1 MSDEFK
7 GAREFAPGH
16 AIRWFVRAGDEMI
29 PRQASMRGTWGYDA
43 KCTCGWSSGVGGGVE
58 TYVAS
63 LVEEHKDDVRDGI
76 A

>member
-16 AIRWFVRAGDEMI
+16 AISWFVRAGDEMI

-43 KCTCGWSSGVGGGVE
+43 RCTCG
-58 TYVAS
+58 
-63 LVEEHKDDVRDGI
+63 
-76 A
+76 